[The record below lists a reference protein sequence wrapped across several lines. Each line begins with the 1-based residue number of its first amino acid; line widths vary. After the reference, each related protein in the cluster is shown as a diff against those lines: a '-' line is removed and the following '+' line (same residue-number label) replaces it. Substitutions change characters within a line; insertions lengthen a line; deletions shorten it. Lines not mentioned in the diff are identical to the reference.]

1 MSRGGT
7 GTDLSVSVVV
17 CAYTEDRWDDIV
29 DAVAGCA
36 AQTRPADE
44 VLLVIDHNPALLA
57 RATALPGVR
66 VLDND
71 RTRGLSGARNA
82 GIAAARG
89 DVVAFLDDDATPE
102 PDWLALLVDAYS
114 APEVRATG
122 GSARPRWPLARPTHL
137 PHVLD
142 WVVGCTYQGQPESR
156 ADVRNLMGCNM
167 SFRRDVFDRV
177 GGFDENAGRIGLLPL
192 GCEETELCIRLGQQ
206 LPGSRIVFEPAAV
219 VNHRVTPARTTW
231 AYLRERAYSEGI
243 SKAAISRLV
252 GSGAATETERSYL
265 SRVVPR
271 AVLTE
276 VGGVVRG
283 RSSGISGVA
292 GIVLAVAATGFGFLR
307 GKLGLAKNAGVSA
320 RKAPA
325 VT

>member
-1 MSRGGT
+1 M
-7 GTDLSVSVVV
+7 SVVV

-44 VLLVIDHNPALLA
+44 VLLVIDHNPALA
-57 RATALPGVR
+57 TRAASLPGVR
-66 VLDND
+66 VLEND

-102 PDWLALLVDAYS
+102 TDWLALLADAYS

-122 GSARPRWPLARPTHL
+122 GSARPRWPTERPAHL
-137 PHVLD
+137 PHALD
-142 WVVGCTYQGQPESR
+142 WVVGCTYQGQPETR

-167 SFRRDVFDRV
+167 SFRREVFDRV

-206 LPGSRIVFEPAAV
+206 IPGSRIVFEPGAV

-231 AYLRERAYSEGI
+231 AYLRERSYSEGI

-252 GSGAATETERSYL
+252 GSGAATQTERSYL
-265 SRVVPR
+265 GRVIPR
-271 AVLTE
+271 AMLSE
-276 VGGVVRG
+276 AGKAFRG
-283 RSSGISGVA
+283 RSSGVA
-292 GIVLAVAATGFGFLR
+292 GCGGILVAVAATGFGFVR
-307 GKLGLAKNAGVSA
+307 GKLGMAKNAGVSA
-320 RKAPA
+320 RETDAGAGA
-325 VT
+325 VP